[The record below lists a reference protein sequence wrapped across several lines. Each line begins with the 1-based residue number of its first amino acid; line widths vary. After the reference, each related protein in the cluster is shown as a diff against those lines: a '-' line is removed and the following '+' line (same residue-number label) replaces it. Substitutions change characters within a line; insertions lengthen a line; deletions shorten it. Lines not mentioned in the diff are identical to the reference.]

1 MTKLTVAVFSY
12 SRGAYLEFC
21 LASLARNLPQA
32 QVVVYDDL
40 SDDPATKAVLA
51 ALKVPLVQPSAV
63 ARAQHGGLY
72 VNMARA
78 LAEVETDYLLFLQDD
93 MQIVRPVD
101 DQDFADIAAI
111 FDADPDC
118 GLVSPLFM
126 KAGIARKLR
135 AQYQTAAGLAAYQ
148 TAPDIPRA
156 EMRFAF
162 ADVCLAHVA
171 RLRAAGFAVLEGEGH
186 NERQALEKFSQMPLM
201 SAPFAFYCPEVPTF
215 RNRKR
220 PLSGQIARLR
230 RRPEGLGYHDMT
242 AAEVAGFRARDPAIW
257 PFAEDFLTPQNPQVR
272 KPFVFQDFQGP
283 LALRVLARIEYLL
296 LSGGRRLRR
305 LRAKLGI

>member
-12 SRGAYLEFC
+12 NRGAYLEFC
-21 LASLARNLPQA
+21 LASLARNLPHA

-51 ALKVPLVQPSAV
+51 GLKVRLVQPSAV

-93 MQIVRPVD
+93 MQIVRRVH

-126 KAGIARKLR
+126 KPSLAEQSAVYDRFCNDFAAKHRLSDFLR
-135 AQYQTAAGLAAYQ
+135 A
-148 TAPDIPRA
+148 
-156 EMRFAF
+156 
-162 ADVCLAHVA
+162 
-171 RLRAAGFAVLEGEGH
+171 VL
-186 NERQALEKFSQMPLM
+186 
-201 SAPFAFYCPEVPTF
+201 
-215 RNRKR
+215 
-220 PLSGQIARLR
+220 
-230 RRPEGLGYHDMT
+230 
-242 AAEVAGFRARDPAIW
+242 PA
-257 PFAEDFLTPQNPQVR
+257 
-272 KPFVFQDFQGP
+272 
-283 LALRVLARIEYLL
+283 
-296 LSGGRRLRR
+296 
-305 LRAKLGI
+305 